1 MNPPPRRTAAF
12 SLVEITL
19 ALGVMAFCLVAIFGL
34 LPVGFNSDRAAVEQ
48 TAAAGVAAALAA
60 DLRQTPAATV
70 TVPNPFSPRF
80 LIKLPAVSDVAGG
93 ASVIHTLF
101 LTEDGAIAD
110 SYNPTGNPPTSA
122 EDKGANSTYNPR
134 YRVTLVF
141 SRQNAA
147 ATDRS
152 ATSARLLVTW
162 PATADPSGGTLP
174 KQYSGSFETMLALD
188 RN

>member
-1 MNPPPRRTAAF
+1 MNPTLRRPAAF

-34 LPVGFNSDRAAVEQ
+34 LPVGLNSDRAAVEQ

-60 DLRQTPAATV
+60 DLRQTPAASATA
-70 TVPNPFSPRF
+70 PNPQSPRF
-80 LIKLPAVSDVAGG
+80 LISVPAV
-93 ASVIHTLF
+93 ASGQTVIHTLF
-101 LTEDGAIAD
+101 LTEDGAVAASNPTVSAQDQPAD
-110 SYNPTGNPPTSA
+110 STQ
-122 EDKGANSTYNPR
+122 NPR

-141 SRQNAA
+141 TRQNAA

-162 PATADPSGGTLP
+162 PAVADPSGGTLP